1 MTKLRIVLADDH
13 VVVRVGLELLIN
25 VQADMEVVGHADDG
39 REAVRLA
46 QERQPDVVVM
56 DVSMPDLGGAE
67 ATAEIRRK
75 SPQVRVLALTRHAE
89 HGYLRRLMQA
99 GAAGYILKK
108 TAADELITAIR
119 VIAAGGS
126 YVDPQLDGKL
136 VETVAER
143 SAATDTDR
151 QRGQLTQREAEVLR
165 LLAWGRSNKE
175 IAVELSISV
184 KTVEFHKA
192 NAVDKLGLRSR
203 TDILRY
209 AIAHD
214 WLEEDLGP
222 A

>member
-13 VVVRVGLELLIN
+13 AVVCVGLELLIN
-25 VQADMEVVGHADDG
+25 AQADMEVVGHADDG

-99 GAAGYILKK
+99 GTAGYILKK

-119 VIAAGGS
+119 VVAAGGT
-126 YVDPQLDGKL
+126 YMDAGLAGGL
-136 VETVAER
+136 VEPRER
-143 SAATDTDR
+143 LAAAPDAAR
-151 QRGQLTQREAEVLR
+151 WQSQLSPREAEVLR
-165 LLAWGRSNKE
+165 HIAWGRSNKE

>member
-1 MTKLRIVLADDH
+1 
-13 VVVRVGLELLIN
+13 
-25 VQADMEVVGHADDG
+25 
-39 REAVRLA
+39 
-46 QERQPDVVVM
+46 
-56 DVSMPDLGGAE
+56 
-67 ATAEIRRK
+67 
-75 SPQVRVLALTRHAE
+75 
-89 HGYLRRLMQA
+89 MQA
-99 GAAGYILKK
+99 GTAGYILKK

-119 VIAAGGS
+119 VVAAGGT
-126 YVDPQLDGKL
+126 YMDAGLAGGL
-136 VETVAER
+136 VEPRER
-143 SAATDTDR
+143 LAAAPDAAR
-151 QRGQLTQREAEVLR
+151 WQSQLSPREAEVLR
-165 LLAWGRSNKE
+165 HIAWGRSNKE